1 MDHARFLRPIAVT
14 MTSVIVAGALS
25 ACTATVADRGPSAP
39 SRSATPP
46 KPQQPSSGDIPGAGT
61 TSTETGTGAG
71 TARTEVA
78 GPGQA
83 RVSRELRGLE
93 RSFRGRIGA
102 YALDTATGRTVTYRA
117 GERFP
122 MLSTFKA
129 PLCANVLHRAR
140 TSEPGLMNRVVRWT
154 AADMTPNSP
163 VTGKHL
169 KDGLTV
175 ARLCEAAMNQSD
187 GTASNLLL
195 TLVGGPAGL
204 TRYFRGLKD
213 PVSRMDRRHPGL
225 NDWTPKEKHDT
236 TTPEAIGRD
245 LRVLTT
251 GRALHAKDRER
262 FVAWLLANRT
272 GDERIRAGLP
282 GTWTVGDKTGTNS
295 DGFGGGNDI
304 AVIWP
309 ARGAAPVIMAIYTN
323 RTPGL
328 PTDDPTIAKTA
339 TVLARGLGRL

>member
-1 MDHARFLRPIAVT
+1 MNHARFPRSIAV
-14 MTSVIVAGALS
+14 MVTSVIAAGALS
-25 ACTATVADRGPSAP
+25 ACTATVAGHRPPAP
-39 SRSATPP
+39 SRPAEPPTPSP
-46 KPQQPSSGDIPGAGT
+46 GGTPGAGT
-61 TSTETGTGAG
+61 TPAG
-71 TARTEVA
+71 TRGSVSAEARA
-78 GPGQA
+78 GK
-83 RVSRELRGLE
+83 ELRGLE
-93 RSFRGRIGA
+93 ASFRGRIGA

-129 PLCANVLHRAR
+129 PLCASVLHRAR
-140 TSEPGLMNRVVRWT
+140 TSEPGLMDRVIRWT

-163 VTGKHL
+163 VTEKHV

-175 ARLCEAAMNQSD
+175 TRLCEAAMNQSD

-195 TLVGGPAGL
+195 GLVGGPAGL
-204 TRYFRGLKD
+204 TRYFRHLKD

-225 NDWTPKEKHDT
+225 NDWTPKDRRDT
-236 TTPEAIGRD
+236 TTPAAIGRD

-262 FVAWLLANRT
+262 FVAWLLANTT
-272 GDERIRAGLP
+272 GAERIRAGLP
-282 GTWTVGDKTGTNS
+282 RSWTVGDKTGTNS

-304 AVIWP
+304 AVVWP
-309 ARGAAPVIMAIYTN
+309 AKGAAPIIMAIYTN
-323 RTPGL
+323 RAPGL
-328 PTDDPTIAKTA
+328 PTDNPTIAKTA